1 MKPKVLVAIDFAD
14 CTGLVMR
21 KAVEVAREL
30 SAEVVLM
37 HSVQVPSGL
46 DADAEVHPGKGE
58 GRAAIGY
65 LTDEARG
72 QLAGHAEELVAL
84 GLEVRQVVTVG
95 RPDEQIV
102 RVAAEEQASRIVM
115 GSRGRRGLS
124 RLLLGSVAERV
135 SRGAS
140 CPLVVVESEWSPSC
154 KSGSCN
160 WCASGR
166 TEAQQQLD
174 AELDG

>member
-14 CTGLVMR
+14 CTGQVVR
-21 KAVEVAREL
+21 RAAEVAREL
-30 SAEVVLM
+30 SADVVLM
-37 HSVQVPSGL
+37 HSVQVPRGL
-46 DADAEVHPGKGE
+46 GADAEVHPTEGE
-58 GRAAIGY
+58 GRPAIGY
-65 LTDEARG
+65 LTDEARK
-72 QLAGHAEELVAL
+72 QLAGHAEGLVAQ
-84 GLEVRQVVTVG
+84 GLEVKQVVSVG
-95 RPDEQIV
+95 QPDEQIV
-102 RVAAEEQASRIVM
+102 RLAKEEQASRIVM

-140 CPLVVVESEWSPSC
+140 CPVVVVESEWSPSC
-154 KSGSCN
+154 KSSGCN

-166 TEAQQQLD
+166 SEAQRQLD